1 MWAFRVIDSERN
13 VFKVPPW
20 GPLSHTKHPLSLP
33 GQVYAL
39 LWLIAVGSGTHV
51 FQMID
56 KLLIV
61 PTGKEASS
69 KMYLREN
76 VFLDTVSKKRKC
88 VSCEPVVFTELLDLL
103 WGHLFIRG
111 GIVACL

>member
-1 MWAFRVIDSERN
+1 
-13 VFKVPPW
+13 
-20 GPLSHTKHPLSLP
+20 
-33 GQVYAL
+33 
-39 LWLIAVGSGTHV
+39 
-51 FQMID
+51 MID

-103 WGHLFIRG
+103 
-111 GIVACL
+111 